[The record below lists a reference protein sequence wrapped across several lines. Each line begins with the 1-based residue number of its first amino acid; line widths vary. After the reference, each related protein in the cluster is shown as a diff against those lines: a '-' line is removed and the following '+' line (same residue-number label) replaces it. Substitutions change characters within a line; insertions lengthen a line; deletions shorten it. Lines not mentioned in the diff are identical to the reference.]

1 MHEGLV
7 SSLYDVG
14 LHTERKKKLHKL
26 KYKSTSFTTQ
36 GLLD

>member
-14 LHTERKKKLHKL
+14 LHTERKKIHKL